1 MHPDASSDSGSR
13 RGASTAAIARIGTF
27 TKSTHSLLLGE
38 SALAL
43 ALDHDR
49 LPDGAQRPRRPPA
62 GRGADLGRRP
72 YRRGTAVTAA
82 GQHDMT
88 VIHAAL
94 RAAVRTERLSR
105 FSSAFLAH
113 RAAKFGLA
121 EPNAARPPLRNRRS
135 EVRILSGAAT

>member
-1 MHPDASSDSGSR
+1 EGPAHRSTGVGRRGDSDASRRVVGTRAPGGAPAPHRRHRSR
-13 RGASTAAIARIGTF
+13 SAR
-27 TKSTHSLLLGE
+27 H
-38 SALAL
+38 
-43 ALDHDR
+43 
-49 LPDGAQRPRRPPA
+49 
-62 GRGADLGRRP
+62 
-72 YRRGTAVTAA
+72 
-82 GQHDMT
+82 T

-105 FSSAFLAH
+105 FSGAFLAH